1 MATLLA
7 LISSLLWGSA
17 DFEAGRLSK
26 KYPALVVLGIS
37 QIIGLFTG
45 IIIIIVSG
53 GWIAPSISTA
63 SYFIPGVC
71 AGITGYLGLLCL
83 YAGLSTGRM
92 GVVSPISALGAIIPL
107 SYAIYN
113 GDRLSL
119 ITTIGVV
126 LALTGAFCASG
137 PELGNGLPIKPL
149 ILAIGAMFG
158 FGITLIF
165 MSIGSETSSLM
176 TMTTMRAATAV
187 MTLSLF
193 WKFRGIGAISPSLY
207 PRFILVGVADFLAN
221 LLLGVAC
228 TKGLVSLA
236 MVLGS
241 LYPVA
246 TVVLA
251 YKLLHERLHK
261 VQYVGVALAVAG
273 VAIISAF

>member
-1 MATLLA
+1 
-7 LISSLLWGSA
+7 
-17 DFEAGRLSK
+17 
-26 KYPALVVLGIS
+26 
-37 QIIGLFTG
+37 
-45 IIIIIVSG
+45 
-53 GWIAPSISTA
+53 
-63 SYFIPGVC
+63 
-71 AGITGYLGLLCL
+71 
-83 YAGLSTGRM
+83 
-92 GVVSPISALGAIIPL
+92 
-107 SYAIYN
+107 
-113 GDRLSL
+113 
-119 ITTIGVV
+119 
-126 LALTGAFCASG
+126 
-137 PELGNGLPIKPL
+137 
-149 ILAIGAMFG
+149 
-158 FGITLIF
+158 

-193 WKFRGIGAISPSLY
+193 WKFRGIGDISPSLY